1 MNQILFVEKPK
12 KGNSLE
18 INTIIKIFVILMI
31 ILGAILVGK
40 GVFSLVSSKTNEKLI
55 EPTIRVEEI
64 DGKVQLNIIHEKVI
78 DKIIYFWNN
87 ENENTLQGRGQAQI
101 SEEID
106 LPVGTNTLN
115 LKIIDIDKKEYT
127 YKKEFYRIDEDLIK
141 PEIEFIVEGSKVKI
155 VAKDETEL
163 KYIMYRW
170 DNEDNT
176 TLEVRQDSKTQIEEK
191 ISILKGEHI
200 LTVIAV
206 DKAGNE
212 QTKTQT
218 FKGAKKPE
226 IKVSQENDELV
237 IVITDEENVKKVE
250 LTVNGEFYSTDWQ
263 NTGASLDMKEVS
275 LRQKLIA
282 GENTITITAYS
293 VSGLSEQL
301 TAHATV

>member
-127 YKKEFYRIDEDLIK
+127 YKKEFSRIDEDLIK

-176 TLEVRQDSKTQIEEK
+176 TLEVREDSKTQIEEK

>member
-176 TLEVRQDSKTQIEEK
+176 TLEVREDSKTQIEEK